1 MGSAVF
7 TDSVALSHLCSGD
20 MHINPIQR
28 QAWRHSAFD
37 MAEQP
42 QVYMPPASSPPTADV
57 VYGGGGGAAAAAA
70 AAIYQLKRSRI
81 SSITNRAIGTNDDSV
96 GDEDMSGME
105 SAPKRAR
112 YTESETSPISAV
124 PSLMLVNPSLQPTSH
139 IISNGTRK
147 RHREDLPMTATDPW
161 QADMDMGMGKR
172 ACHIMANTEPAA
184 PPSSPASPVMG
195 VDSLCSTTTLGNCEV
210 DSGSTRLDV
219 GLHPPPSL
227 TSHLADTRMSC
238 HVDVDAFAAMYQ
250 SVPRFIGYLPSCQH
264 AVGGGQLVRWQKSPV
279 LNNNS
284 LSTSEAEEAQT
295 PSRLVCQELQ
305 HNSDL
310 LHTGF
315 LTEYTLDQSTAM
327 EL

>member
-70 AAIYQLKRSRI
+70 IYQLKRSRI

-96 GDEDMSGME
+96 GDEDMAGME

-112 YTESETSPISAV
+112 YTESETSPISVV

-147 RHREDLPMTATDPW
+147 RHREDLPMTVTDPW
-161 QADMDMGMGKR
+161 QADMDMGM
-172 ACHIMANTEPAA
+172 
-184 PPSSPASPVMG
+184 
-195 VDSLCSTTTLGNCEV
+195 GNCEV

-315 LTEYTLDQSTAM
+315 PTEYTLDQSTAM